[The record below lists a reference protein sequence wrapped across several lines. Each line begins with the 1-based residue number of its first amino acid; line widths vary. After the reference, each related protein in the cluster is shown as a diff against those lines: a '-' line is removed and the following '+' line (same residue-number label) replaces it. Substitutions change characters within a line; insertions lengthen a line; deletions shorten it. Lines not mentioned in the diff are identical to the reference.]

1 MDRGHADAGCTNA
14 VTLVF
19 VYNAEAGLVHG
30 LMDSIHKL
38 VSPSTYKC
46 DLCAIT
52 YGLMRMKDDWRAWLE
67 RSGRP
72 VQFFHRTDFRQAWP
86 EADVQLPAILVQEN
100 DTLRMLVSATELAH
114 IADVGQLVAVLE
126 DKCGGG
132 ESGDQAL

>member
-1 MDRGHADAGCTNA
+1 MDRGDADAGCAET

-30 LMDSIHKL
+30 IMDSIHKL

-52 YGLMRMKDDWRAWLE
+52 YGLTRMKDDWRTWLE
-67 RSGRP
+67 RYDRP

-86 EADVQLPAILVQEN
+86 GVDVQLPVILVQEN
-100 DTLRMLVSATELAH
+100 DALRVLVSATELAH

-126 DKCGGG
+126 GKCGEG
-132 ESGDQAL
+132 EK